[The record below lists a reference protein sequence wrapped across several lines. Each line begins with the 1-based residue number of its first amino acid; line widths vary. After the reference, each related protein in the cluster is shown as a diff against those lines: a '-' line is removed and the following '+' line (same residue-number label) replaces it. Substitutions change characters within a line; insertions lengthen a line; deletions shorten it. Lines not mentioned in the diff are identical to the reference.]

1 MIVVGSGQVMEIVEE
16 RQGAVTVVRPRGQ
29 IGEAESTILRQRLR
43 DVLERSLGRFV
54 IDASEVPYADSAGLE
69 LLLDITEEL
78 EGSGRALKLCATSET
93 LREALKLTGIGD
105 RFEHFADVQTGVRSF
120 L

>member
-1 MIVVGSGQVMEIVEE
+1 MEIVEE
-16 RQGAVTVVRPRGQ
+16 RQGAVTVVRPKGQ
-29 IGEAESTILRQRLR
+29 IGEAEATILRQRLR

-54 IDASEVPYADSAGLE
+54 LDAADIPYADSTGLE
-69 LLLDITEEL
+69 LLLDVTDEL
-78 EGSGRALKLCATSET
+78 SGSGRVLKLCAATDT